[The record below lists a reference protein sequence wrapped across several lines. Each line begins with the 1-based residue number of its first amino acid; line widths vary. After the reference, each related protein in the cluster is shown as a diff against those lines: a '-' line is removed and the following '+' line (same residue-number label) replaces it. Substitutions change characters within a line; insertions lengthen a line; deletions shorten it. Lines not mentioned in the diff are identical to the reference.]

1 MYDMFESVVIT
12 FRVREYDSYQ
22 SSEGLLVEEGSIT
35 VLGIGEEDAARW
47 LRDAL
52 VALAETL

>member
-12 FRVREYDSYQ
+12 FRVREYDNYQ